1 MLKWGQSRCEVA
13 QREPVRRG
21 RIVQTRST
29 WKHVWILL
37 VCAADV
43 TLMKFGRQLP
53 ESDQNPHKCKS
64 AKCSS
69 GRRYK
74 RSSMETV
81 ISTRMPHEAKRN
93 SMVSKCRTRQPES
106 CGTLS
111 ASVHDWLERG
121 VWTEP
126 PTDLRLNDG
135 RCWQLVNALLLS
147 SPGVSV
153 RSSGSTHMTSD
164 AKHGKNLA
172 SLPEVK
178 SLMPEWSTAARS
190 VMSRGGVGAVSCLD
204 SSEPRTARATRRKT
218 ARTSQ
223 SQCARSTCRW

>member
-1 MLKWGQSRCEVA
+1 MRWRA
-13 QREPVRRG
+13 QPDVEMGTESMRSGTKRPVRRG

-111 ASVHDWLERG
+111 ASRSRLARERC
-121 VWTEP
+121 V
-126 PTDLRLNDG
+126 D
-135 RCWQLVNALLLS
+135 
-147 SPGVSV
+147 
-153 RSSGSTHMTSD
+153 
-164 AKHGKNLA
+164 
-172 SLPEVK
+172 
-178 SLMPEWSTAARS
+178 
-190 VMSRGGVGAVSCLD
+190 
-204 SSEPRTARATRRKT
+204 
-218 ARTSQ
+218 RTSNR
-223 SQCARSTCRW
+223 SQTE